1 MVRGMGRLEEA
12 TPMLLTLNAGFG
24 ELIGAPDLA
33 LIKSLGFGAVR
44 QDFRTV
50 ADGQLAGEIA
60 DAGLAVIAVL
70 DPETW
75 GEGFAGLVST
85 IHKAA
90 GGQRVIYEVG
100 NELDGKMAPDAYGHA
115 FYAVEHWVRMIDPD
129 AEVITA
135 GIRDTGHDPLL
146 WLHRVLSTGL
156 VSHRSGVGFHTYR
169 ATPPGVPREGYTR
182 REHEYDALRFTARGR
197 RLYHTEIGWSTAPRK
212 ASGCAGWFGKRWSYS
227 DEQVAE
233 FLDYELRINRDQGA
247 ECFTIFQLNDS
258 ATNDNE
264 GRFGI
269 RDYAGQLKPS
279 AHVVARYA

>member
-1 MVRGMGRLEEA
+1 
-12 TPMLLTLNAGFG
+12 MLAALNCRFG

-33 LIKSLGFGAVR
+33 LIKGLGFQGIR
-44 QDFRTV
+44 QDFRRTS
-50 ADGQLAGEIA
+50 DGQLAGEIA

-75 GEGFAGLVST
+75 GEGFAGLIST
-85 IHKAA
+85 IHRAVA
-90 GGQRVIYEVG
+90 ERQPVAYEIG
-100 NELDGKMAPDAYGHA
+100 NELDGKMDPGDYAHA
-115 FYAVEHWVRMIDPD
+115 FYAAEHWIRMIAPD

-182 REHEYDALRFTARGR
+182 REHEYDALRFTGRGR

-212 ASGCAGWFGKRWSYS
+212 ASGCAGWFGKRWSYN

-233 FLDYELRINRDQGA
+233 FLDYELRLNRDQGA
-247 ECFTIFQLNDS
+247 ECFTIFQWKDS

-269 RDYAGQLKPS
+269 RTFDGALKPS